1 MTERVSSGDEAT
13 VTHLR
18 HKLWHWLGL
27 SILLGHEEAPQVLIN
42 NLSWQLNSILL
53 ICRAD

>member
-27 SILLGHEEAPQVLIN
+27 SILLGHEEAPQVLID

-53 ICRAD
+53 ICRAK